1 MNIRFAAEGDSAA
14 LLQIYGQYIDT
25 PITFEYALPT
35 EAEFARRVRDIA
47 AVYPYLVCEEGGR
60 IVGYAY
66 AHRQAERAAY
76 QWNAELSVYLD
87 KGHTGQ
93 GLGKHLYGMLIDLL
107 RLQGIRTV
115 YALVTVP
122 NEKSEGLH
130 RAMGFRHMGTQ
141 RSTGYKAG
149 AWRDVAWFEKAIA
162 PHGTDPAPL
171 LPLGQVPAERI
182 AAVLRGADQR
192 CESHPL

>member
-1 MNIRFAAEGDSAA
+1 MHIRFAAEADAA
-14 LLQIYGQYIDT
+14 PLLRIYGQYIDT
-25 PITFEYALPT
+25 AITFEYTLPT
-35 EAEFARRVRDIA
+35 RVEFEKRIRDISRE
-47 AVYPYLVCEEGGR
+47 YPYLVCEEAGE

-87 KGHTGQ
+87 QAHTGR
-93 GLGKHLYGMLIDLL
+93 GLGRELYGKLMDLL
-107 RLQGIRTV
+107 RLQGVRTV

-122 NEKSEGLH
+122 NRRSEGLH
-130 RAMGFRHMGTQ
+130 CQLGFRHMGTQ

-162 PHGTDPAPL
+162 PYDPEPASF
-171 LPLGQVPAERI
+171 LPFWQVPKEQAM
-182 AAVLRGADQR
+182 AVLQGENR
-192 CESHPL
+192 

>member
-1 MNIRFAAEGDSAA
+1 MEIRFATERDSAA
-14 LLQIYGQYIDT
+14 LLHIYRQYIDT
-25 PITFEYALPT
+25 PITFEYELPT
-35 EAEFARRVRDIA
+35 EAAFARRIRDIA
-47 AVYPYLVCEEGGR
+47 AAYPYLVCEENGR

-87 KGHTGQ
+87 RAYTGR
-93 GLGKHLYGMLIDLL
+93 GIGKRLYGMLMDLL
-107 RLQGIRTV
+107 RLQGVRTV

-130 RAMGFRHMGTQ
+130 RAMGFRRMGTQ
-141 RSTGYKAG
+141 RSTGYKDG

-162 PHGTDPAPL
+162 PYGEAPAPL
-171 LPLGQVPAERI
+171 LPIRQVPAEQT
-182 AAVLRGADQR
+182 AAILRESGRR
-192 CESHPL
+192 CEPLLL